1 MTIIG
6 PNWHKAPEWPA
17 LRSAWKGGT
26 TQGDDY
32 AKAIQC
38 ARVNIGLL
46 SKGNRDLHTTRS
58 LEIPALGGLLCAE
71 RTTEHLELY
80 AEGTEALF
88 WDDVRECANVCRW
101 ALDHE
106 EERKRIAVAGQRRSI
121 ANEFR
126 NEAVMRE
133 ILGSAFADS

>member
-1 MTIIG
+1 
-6 PNWHKAPEWPA
+6 
-17 LRSAWKGGT
+17 
-26 TQGDDY
+26 
-32 AKAIQC
+32 
-38 ARVNIGLL
+38 
-46 SKGNRDLHTTRS
+46 
-58 LEIPALGGLLCAE
+58 
-71 RTTEHLELY
+71 LELY

-106 EERKRIAVAGQRRSI
+106 EERKRIAAAGQRRNI